1 MAVWPLM
8 PRLQVVELTGLVFPG
23 REITAHVQMLLAVGR
38 WSSAGLLYVPSDQV
52 DANSLLQLGLLGH
65 LPRRGGV
72 VVTQILGNE
81 RTWTCRMLTRRVWQ
95 LGRGCLASLSL
106 SLCVLES
113 IDVCCSFMCRR
124 FGRRSRLESGQ
135 SASLLAV
142 LSRWPISEPG
152 PGIDPHPRVPLAGPP
167 SAPLPAIHW
176 PHCACTGGLPPPPPR
191 LAFCP
196 SSLLLSGAR
205 PGPRRPRG
213 LLTPISTS

>member
-8 PRLQVVELTGLVFPG
+8 PRLQVVEFTGLVFPG
-23 REITAHVQMLLAVGR
+23 RETTAHVQMLLAVGR
-38 WSSAGLLYVPSDQV
+38 WSSAGLLYVSSDQV

-142 LSRWPISEPG
+142 LSRWPISEPR
-152 PGIDPHPRVPLAGPP
+152 PRNRSPSAGPSCSTP
-167 SAPLPAIHW
+167 QRAPPRHSLAPLRVHW
-176 PHCACTGGLPPPPPR
+176 GPPPR

-213 LLTPISTS
+213 LLTPVSTS